1 MDTSS
6 VYRYC
11 FRFFN
16 ARKSYRHRNKGIL
29 LMLKNKDLLGL
40 RNTSAEEITE
50 ILDNAEEMK
59 KLVNSGKKSFD
70 LLKGK
75 TLITLFYENSTRT
88 RTSFELAGKYL
99 GATEVNIS
107 ASSSSVQKGE
117 TLIDTGK
124 TLQALKADFI
134 AIRHPMGGAPHL
146 LAKTVG
152 CSVINGGDG
161 MNEHPTQALLDM
173 LTMRETFGTL
183 KGLKV
188 AILGD
193 IKHSRVAKSNLLGLQ
208 KMGAE
213 VWIYAPRTL
222 LPKGIDELGAHIA
235 SSREECVAGANAVMG
250 LRIQLERQSG
260 GLFPSLG
267 EYAKFYGVNDD
278 VMKHADG
285 HAIVLHPGPVNRGV
299 ELTPQ
304 LIDGQTSR
312 IEDQVTS
319 GLSVRMAV
327 LKLLSE
333 YREAHA

>member
-1 MDTSS
+1 
-6 VYRYC
+6 
-11 FRFFN
+11 
-16 ARKSYRHRNKGIL
+16 
-29 LMLKNKDLLGL
+29 MLKSKDLLGL
-40 RNTSAEEITE
+40 RDISAEEIKL
-50 ILDNAEEMK
+50 ILDTAEGIK
-59 KLVNSGKKSFD
+59 KSVKSGKKCSEE
-70 LLKGK
+70 LKGK
-75 TLITLFYENSTRT
+75 TLVTLFYENSTRT
-88 RTSFELAGKYL
+88 RCSFELAGKYL

-152 CSVINGGDG
+152 CSVLNGGDG

-173 LTMRETFGTL
+173 LSIREEFGTL

-193 IKHSRVAKSNLLGLQ
+193 IKHSRVAKSNLFGLS

-213 VWIYAPRTL
+213 VWVYAPQTL
-222 LPKGIDELGAHIA
+222 IPQGFDQLGAHIA
-235 SSREECVAGANAVMG
+235 TSREQCVDGANAVMG

-260 GLFPSLG
+260 GLFPSLS
-267 EYAKFYGVNDD
+267 EYSRYYGVNGE
-278 VMKHADG
+278 VMKHAAKG
-285 HAIVLHPGPVNRGV
+285 AIVVHPGPVNRGV

-304 LIDGQTSR
+304 LIDGESSR

-319 GLSVRMAV
+319 GLCIRMAV
-327 LKLLSE
+327 LKLLNQ